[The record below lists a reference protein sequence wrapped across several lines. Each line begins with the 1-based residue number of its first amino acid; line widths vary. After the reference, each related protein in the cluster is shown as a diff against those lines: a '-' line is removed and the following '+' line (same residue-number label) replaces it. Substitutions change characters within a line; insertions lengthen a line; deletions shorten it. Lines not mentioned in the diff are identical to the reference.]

1 MNLFLFF
8 TILFTSMQ
16 AQVIFDFNKKSDLQ
30 DWIIVNDVVMG
41 GRSSST
47 FKLDEDGLGVFEG
60 NISLENNGGFSS
72 LRYRFLKR
80 TIKGATQVK
89 ITLRGD
95 GKKYQFRVKSN
106 AGDYYS
112 YIVPFLTSGEWQE
125 IVIPL
130 GDMYPSFR
138 GRRLNQPNF
147 SNDSI
152 EELTFL
158 IGNKKSERFKL
169 LIDKI
174 VLESFFILLPTIFR
188 FNKRDSK

>member
-16 AQVIFDFNKKSDLQ
+16 VQVIFDFNKKSDLQ

-80 TIKGATQVK
+80 TIKGDTQVK

-95 GKKYQFRVKSN
+95 GKKYQFRIKSN
-106 AGDYYS
+106 ARDYYS
-112 YIVPFLTSGEWQE
+112 YIAPFLTSGEWQE

-174 VLESFFILLPTIFR
+174 VLE
-188 FNKRDSK
+188 

>member
-1 MNLFLFF
+1 
-8 TILFTSMQ
+8 MQ

-80 TIKGATQVK
+80 TIKGDTQVK

-174 VLESFFILLPTIFR
+174 VLE
-188 FNKRDSK
+188 

>member
-1 MNLFLFF
+1 
-8 TILFTSMQ
+8 MQ

-47 FKLDEDGLGVFEG
+47 FKLDEDGEGVFEG

-80 TIKGATQVK
+80 TIKGDTQVK

-112 YIVPFLTSGEWQE
+112 YIAPFLTSGEWQE

-130 GDMYPSFR
+130 RDMYPSFR

-174 VLESFFILLPTIFR
+174 VLE
-188 FNKRDSK
+188 

>member
-1 MNLFLFF
+1 
-8 TILFTSMQ
+8 MQ

-80 TIKGATQVK
+80 TIKGDTQVK

-112 YIVPFLTSGEWQE
+112 YIAPFLTSGEWQE

-130 GDMYPSFR
+130 RDMYPSFR

-158 IGNKKSERFKL
+158 IGNKKSEKFKL

-174 VLESFFILLPTIFR
+174 VLE
-188 FNKRDSK
+188 

>member
-1 MNLFLFF
+1 
-8 TILFTSMQ
+8 MQ

-30 DWIIVNDVVMG
+30 NWIIVNDVVMG

-174 VLESFFILLPTIFR
+174 VLE
-188 FNKRDSK
+188 

>member
-8 TILFTSMQ
+8 TIFFTSMQ

-174 VLESFFILLPTIFR
+174 VLE
-188 FNKRDSK
+188 